1 MNASAYSEDQMLQ
14 AGTAEFFDEHLG
26 WRTEYAFERED
37 YGPASLLGR
46 AHRGETV
53 LVRELRQALQKLNP
67 KAPAAAIE
75 AAIQI
80 LVADD
85 AGKNLVQINEDKHRL
100 LLNGVEVE
108 VRDEAGRLGKH
119 VLRVID
125 FKTPTEN
132 DFLMVRELWV
142 EGLQPRRA
150 DLVGFVNGLPL
161 LFVELKRY
169 DKDVKLG
176 FDKNLADYKRDIRQL
191 FFFNAFVVL
200 SNGHDALFG
209 SITSPWEHFY
219 RWRRLNEPDPMP
231 PQAAPLLQ
239 TLLHGMGSK
248 SALLDIV
255 QNFIVFDHGE
265 GEAQAAKIV
274 ARNHQ
279 VLGVNRVI
287 QRLTSADAAVRAE
300 VDTGKLGVYWHTQG
314 SGKSYS
320 MVFLVNKVRRTL
332 GGQYSFLVVTDRLDL
347 DTQIA
352 GTFANCGVVTDA
364 KAARIP
370 DSASVQDRLK
380 LDLRVQFALVHKFKR
395 LPPKDAR
402 IEKPD
407 LIVLSDEAH
416 RTQYG
421 ALATNMRMALPKAKF
436 LGFTGTPLIEA
447 QERQL
452 TRDVFG
458 DYVSTYDFKRAVEDD
473 STVKLYYENRGGKL
487 TLIDTDIHAKIQER
501 IDAAFR
507 AGEIDG
513 DQEDALYRKLAQEY
527 PLVTSKER
535 LEKVAA
541 DLVGHYSRRWNT
553 GKAMLVCWDKLTCGR
568 MYAYIDQCWRQR
580 IAEIAAKRDA
590 EANRIAAKGLPGSQ
604 YLDLLERE
612 LAWLNETEICV
623 VISGADSKEL
633 AQEYAAY
640 GLDLAPHARKLASRQ
655 LDEDFKR
662 AEHPFR
668 LAIVC
673 AMWLTGFDVKSLA
686 TLYLDKP
693 MQGHTL
699 MQAIARVN
707 RVYRD
712 KESGWVVDY
721 NGMVRSL
728 RRALAT
734 FASRP
739 EDDNPARQVD
749 PLEDE
754 RAALADY
761 AASVQAA
768 RGHIE
773 GLGFDLALLTSSQ
786 RLDKLEPLAFAVGC
800 AKRND
805 ETRITFNVLVEAM
818 QAKFRALFP
827 HPDLALHYDEHDALC
842 AIYNK
847 LNERKEVDSISA
859 MLRELHDVVDDAV
872 RFEPLKV
879 AEPTRTPYDISRID
893 FERLQK
899 EFARAR
905 KQQETFDLKER
916 IEARLAALLRAN
928 PSRVNLFEK
937 YQRIVR
943 DYNREKDAAEIA
955 RIFEQLM
962 ALDKE
967 IDDEERRF
975 VREGFADD
983 EQLAIYDLLQ
993 KADLK
998 PAEIDRIKN
1007 AAKEL
1012 LPALESRRVLAEYWK
1027 DRATSRAQ
1035 VETAILD
1042 HFYTELPEDA
1052 FTEDEVRM
1060 VSAKVFG
1067 LLMRPGS
1074 NPRLH

>member
-26 WRTEYAFERED
+26 WRTEFAFDRED

-46 AHRGETV
+46 AHRGEAV
-53 LVRELRQALQKLNP
+53 LVRELRRALQKLNP

-75 AAIQI
+75 AAIQM

-108 VRDEAGRLGKH
+108 VRDAIGRLGKH

-125 FKTPTEN
+125 FKTPEAN

-142 EGLQPRRA
+142 DGLQPRRA

-176 FDKNLADYKRDIRQL
+176 FDKNLADYKRDIRHL

-219 RWRRLNEPDPMP
+219 RWRRLNESDPMP
-231 PQAAPLLQ
+231 PKEMPLLE
-239 TLLHGMGSK
+239 TLLRGMGSK

-255 QNFIVFDHGE
+255 QNFVVFDHSE

-279 VLGVNRVI
+279 YLGVNRVI
-287 QRLTSADAAVRAE
+287 HRLTSDDAAVRAD
-300 VDTGKLGVYWHTQG
+300 VDAGKLGVYWHTQG

-347 DTQIA
+347 DAQIA
-352 GTFANCGVVTDA
+352 GTFANCGVVTDP

-370 DSASVQDRLK
+370 DSASVLDRLQ
-380 LDLRVQFALVHKFKR
+380 LDLRVQFALVHKFKHR
-395 LPPKDAR
+395 PPKDSLS
-402 IEKPD
+402 EKPN

-421 ALATNMRMALPKAKF
+421 RLAMNMRMALPKAKF
-436 LGFTGTPLIEA
+436 LGFTGTPLMEA
-447 QERQL
+447 EEKQL
-452 TRDVFG
+452 TREVFG

-487 TLIDTDIHAKIQER
+487 TLIDQDIHAKIQER

-527 PLVTSKER
+527 PIFTSPER
-535 LEKVAA
+535 LKKVAA
-541 DLVGHYSRRWNT
+541 DLVGHYTRRWAT

-568 MYAYIDQCWRQR
+568 MHAYIQESWQQR

-590 EANRIAAKGLPGSQ
+590 EALRLAAKGLAGSK
-604 YLDLLERE
+604 YLDLLDQE
-612 LAWLNETEICV
+612 LAWLRETEICV

-633 AQEYAAY
+633 AKDYAAY

-655 LDEDFKR
+655 LDEEFKR
-662 AEHPFR
+662 ADHPFR

-707 RVYRD
+707 RVYRN

-734 FASRP
+734 FAARA
-739 EDDNPARQVD
+739 DDPQQADNVD

-754 RAALADY
+754 KVALADY
-761 AASVQAA
+761 AASVKAA
-768 RGHIE
+768 RAHVA
-773 GLGFDLALLTSSQ
+773 GLGFELDWLIEPQ
-786 RLDKLEPLAFAVGC
+786 RLEKLEPLAFAVGC
-800 AKRND
+800 VKRND
-805 ETRITFNVLVEAM
+805 ETRVTFNVLVEAM

-827 HPDLALHYDEHDALC
+827 HPDLSLHYDEHDALC

-847 LNERKEVDSISA
+847 LNERKEVADISA

-872 RFEPLKV
+872 RFEALKV
-879 AEPTRTPYDISRID
+879 AEPTRKPYDISKID
-893 FERLQK
+893 FERLQQ

-905 KQQETFDLKER
+905 KQEETFDLKER
-916 IEARLAALLRAN
+916 IEARLAAMLRAN
-928 PSRVNLFEK
+928 PNRVNLYEK
-937 YQRIVR
+937 YQRIIR

-962 ALDKE
+962 ALDNE
-967 IDDEERRF
+967 LDEEERRF
-975 VREGFADD
+975 VREGFDNE
-983 EQLAIYDLLQ
+983 EQLAIFDLLQ
-993 KADLK
+993 KENLK
-998 PAEIDRIKN
+998 PAEIDKIRK
-1007 AAKEL
+1007 AAKDL
-1012 LPALESRRVLAEYWK
+1012 LPALEQRRVLAEYWR

-1035 VETAILD
+1035 VETAIID
-1042 HFYTELPEDA
+1042 HFYAELPEEA
-1052 FTEDEVRM
+1052 FDEDSVRL

-1067 LLMRPGS
+1067 LLMRPDDS
-1074 NPRLH
+1074 RRVH